1 MSELISIIVNCYNGE
16 KYLKKTLESIQKQ
29 IYKNWELIFW
39 DNKST
44 DNSKEIFQSFNDP
57 RFKYY
62 YSEKFTSLYKARNL
76 ACEKCN
82 GKFIAFL
89 DCDDWWY
96 DDFLSSRKIFFD
108 NEKYKLSYSNSDIY
122 FEKSNKYEL
131 HTKKKLKSGKIYDF
145 LSKDYLVR
153 ISSLVVRKESLE
165 EINFFNPDFNI
176 IGDFDAV
183 MKICKVGEAHAI
195 QKTLLCV
202 RIHGKNF
209 HDENRQMFFQEYK
222 KWFFSQKN
230 DNFFNKN
237 RLYFLR
243 KLIHL
248 YIVSISPKFLKDL
261 LKKK

>member
-1 MSELISIIVNCYNGE
+1 MENLISVIINFHNGE
-16 KYLKKTLESIQKQ
+16 KYLEYSLKSVLEQN
-29 IYKNWELIFW
+29 YKNLELILW
-39 DNKST
+39 DNAST
-44 DNSKEIFQSFNDP
+44 DDSKKVVNKFNDIRIRYFRNSKKDE
-57 RFKYY
+57 
-62 YSEKFTSLYKARNL
+62 LYKARNK
-76 ACEKCN
+76 AISESK
-82 GKFIAFL
+82 GTFIAFL

-108 NEKYKLSYSNSDIY
+108 DEKYKLSYSNSDIY

-145 LSKDYLVR
+145 LSRDYLVR

-183 MKICKVGEAHAI
+183 MKICKDGEAYAI

-261 LKKK
+261 LKKS

>member
-1 MSELISIIVNCYNGE
+1 M
-16 KYLKKTLESIQKQ
+16 
-29 IYKNWELIFW
+29 
-39 DNKST
+39 
-44 DNSKEIFQSFNDP
+44 
-57 RFKYY
+57 
-62 YSEKFTSLYKARNL
+62 
-76 ACEKCN
+76 
-82 GKFIAFL
+82 
-89 DCDDWWY
+89 
-96 DDFLSSRKIFFD
+96 
-108 NEKYKLSYSNSDIY
+108 
-122 FEKSNKYEL
+122 
-131 HTKKKLKSGKIYDF
+131 
-145 LSKDYLVR
+145 
-153 ISSLVVRKESLE
+153 VRKESLE

-183 MKICKVGEAHAI
+183 MKICKNGEAHAI
-195 QKTLLCV
+195 QNFIVCSNSW
-202 RIHGKNF
+202 KNF